1 MTAATAEKSPVRDLG
16 RAAWRLLLAAGLLYG
31 VGTTAYLIA
40 RLAVGERWSAVAW
53 ANNFVPW
60 WALGGLVAAIVAAV
74 GRRWRLA
81 ALHVPILLAF
91 ALLYGDLL
99 LPPGSVA
106 QAGDGVTIK
115 VATYNILSHFSD
127 PDQVVAVIR
136 DMDADV
142 VGFEEVGPEHADR
155 IQAELGEDYPYQVWY
170 PQMPV
175 HGVGL
180 ISRYPILE
188 EAPFSALPDS
198 MRHLRAVID
207 TPGGPVTVFVAHPR
221 PPHGLLPTGYDDSL
235 RDAELAD
242 LRVRV
247 RTESGPVLMLCDCN
261 MSDQSD
267 AYQATARILH
277 DSFRE
282 SGWGLD
288 FSYPNRL
295 RDLAPGLRI
304 VRIDYVWHSDHFTA
318 LEART
323 WTSGGS
329 SDHRPVVA
337 RLSLKATAS

>member
-1 MTAATAEKSPVRDLG
+1 MIAATAETSPIRQLG
-16 RAAWRLLLAAGLLYG
+16 RAAWTLLQAAILLYG
-31 VGTTAYLIA
+31 LGMAAYLVA
-40 RLAVGERWSAVAW
+40 RLAVGERWGAVAW

-60 WALGGLVAAIVAAV
+60 WALGALIAALVAGL
-74 GRRWRLA
+74 GRRWPLT
-81 ALHVPILLAF
+81 ALQAPILLAF

-99 LPPGSVA
+99 LPPSDVA
-106 QAGDGVTIK
+106 QAGDGVTLK
-115 VATYNILSHFSD
+115 AATYNILSHFSD
-127 PDQVVAVIR
+127 PDQVINVIR
-136 DMDADV
+136 DLDADI
-142 VGFEEVGPEHADR
+142 VGFEEVGPEHAAR
-155 IQAELGEDYPYQVWY
+155 IEAGLGEDYPYQVWY

-180 ISRYPILE
+180 ISHYPILE
-188 EAPFSALPDS
+188 EAPYAALPDS
-198 MRHLRAVID
+198 MRHLRAVIE

-221 PPHGLLPTGYDDSL
+221 PPHGLLPVGYDDAK

-242 LRVRV
+242 LRARV
-247 RTESGPVLMLCDCN
+247 RAESGPVIVLCDCN

-267 AYQATARILH
+267 AYRAMSRVLH

-282 SGWGLD
+282 AGWGLD

-295 RDLAPGLRI
+295 RDLAPGLRV

-323 WTSGGS
+323 WGSSGT

-337 RLSLKATAS
+337 RLALKATDS